1 MTINV
6 RPISLAMRFITL
18 SDHLCI
24 QHDAQDTA
32 CCVCP
37 TETADICCVVL
48 TVSLLWQNKYFAGLI
63 CFSCQLGIS
72 ALSQWC
78 YAIGTNAEMCRPECQ
93 NISTLVPKCPRTE
106 LSSPRVPVNS
116 SPINSSHHKIAWQ
129 VDSIQ
134 NPCCHQWLHT
144 LQLATLCVKSCFF
157 PHHCSPSPY
166 GNYWASV
173 VHGAAEK
180 LAWAV
185 ITDRWDQTLRRSLLC
200 SLALIMPSMLHTVSG
215 YYLSSTPVIS
225 AADFLMYSPV
235 TSWPC
240 DVLTMWRDDG
250 VWQLDCV
257 TIWLVAGSKVSGHFS
272 NGESL
277 CLLMPSVFWYIGGL
291 GEKCLSVGTP
301 WR

>member
-1 MTINV
+1 
-6 RPISLAMRFITL
+6 
-18 SDHLCI
+18 
-24 QHDAQDTA
+24 
-32 CCVCP
+32 
-37 TETADICCVVL
+37 
-48 TVSLLWQNKYFAGLI
+48 
-63 CFSCQLGIS
+63 
-72 ALSQWC
+72 
-78 YAIGTNAEMCRPECQ
+78 MCRPECQ

-106 LSSPRVPVNS
+106 LSRVRGCQS
-116 SPINSSHHKIAWQ
+116 IHHTINSSHHKIAWQ

-134 NPCCHQWLHT
+134 NPCRRQWLHT

-157 PHHCSPSPY
+157 PHLICT
-166 GNYWASV
+166 
-173 VHGAAEK
+173 
-180 LAWAV
+180 LA
-185 ITDRWDQTLRRSLLC
+185 ITLRQLLGLGGSRSCREVGLSSDYRSMRSDAAPLTTQQWVRLVLC

-225 AADFLMYSPV
+225 AADFLVYSPV

-272 NGESL
+272 NGKSL
-277 CLLMPSVFWYIGGL
+277 CLLMPSVFWNIGGL
-291 GEKCLSVGTP
+291 GEFGEKCPPVGTP

>member
-18 SDHLCI
+18 SDYLCI

-106 LSSPRVPVNS
+106 LSRVRGCQS
-116 SPINSSHHKIAWQ
+116 IHHR
-129 VDSIQ
+129 STR
-134 NPCCHQWLHT
+134 HT
-144 LQLATLCVKSCFF
+144 IKSRDKLTAFKTLV
-157 PHHCSPSPY
+157 
-166 GNYWASV
+166 
-173 VHGAAEK
+173 
-180 LAWAV
+180 
-185 ITDRWDQTLRRSLLC
+185 
-200 SLALIMPSMLHTVSG
+200 
-215 YYLSSTPVIS
+215 VIS
-225 AADFLMYSPV
+225 
-235 TSWPC
+235 
-240 DVLTMWRDDG
+240 
-250 VWQLDCV
+250 DCTRYNLPRCV
-257 TIWLVAGSKVSGHFS
+257 
-272 NGESL
+272 
-277 CLLMPSVFWYIGGL
+277 
-291 GEKCLSVGTP
+291 
-301 WR
+301 